1 MDVKSAVALSI
12 IRLLGLMN
20 LRVARQLGRF
30 IGWLMRATK
39 SRMFK
44 VTQKNIELC
53 FPDMPADEQQ
63 ALVKASLAETSKAI
77 AETGIAWGGTD
88 EAFIR
93 NQNLILKVR
102 NEHLILDAIK
112 KDKGVL
118 LLALHFGNWEWFSGG
133 VPKYLDNAMALYKMA
148 KMPGLEKAMLDARAI
163 SGVKLVSGNREGV
176 ETFVEHYAQHQS
188 CIIVPDQEPSEK
200 SGVWAKFFGIEA
212 LTPKFIHNLI
222 MKNPEGTAL
231 NTYMKRIEG
240 GFEMVFEA
248 VEPEIYSE
256 DLVTSAQAMN
266 KGFEK
271 CIADDLSQYQWEYK
285 RFKRNAQGY
294 YEGL

>member
-1 MDVKSAVALSI
+1 MDAKSAVALSI

-20 LRVARQLGRF
+20 LRVARQAGLF
-30 IGWLMRATK
+30 IGWLMGATK

-44 VTQKNIELC
+44 VTKKNIELC
-53 FPDMPADEQQ
+53 FPEMPEDEQR
-63 ALVKASLAETSKAI
+63 ALIKASLAETSKAI

-88 EAFIR
+88 EAFYR

-118 LLALHFGNWEWFSGG
+118 LLTLHFGNWEWFAAG

-148 KMPGLEKAMLDARAI
+148 KMPALEKAMLEARSI

-176 ETFVEHYAQHQS
+176 EKFVEHYANQNS

-200 SGVWAKFFGIEA
+200 SGVWAKFFGIDA

-222 MKNPEGTAL
+222 MKNPEGTVL

-248 VEPEIYSE
+248 VESDIYSE
-256 DLVTSAQAMN
+256 DLETSANAMN

-285 RFKRNAQGY
+285 RFKRNTEGY

>member
-1 MDVKSAVALSI
+1 MDAKSAVALFI

-20 LRVARQLGRF
+20 LKVARALGSF
-30 IGWLMRATK
+30 IGWLVRVTN
-39 SRMFK
+39 SRMYK

-53 FPDMPADEQQ
+53 FPEMPKAEQQ
-63 ALVKASLAETSKAI
+63 VLVKASLAETCKTI

-88 EAFIR
+88 EAFYR

-102 NEHLILDAIK
+102 NEHLIQDAIK

-118 LLALHFGNWEWFSGG
+118 LLTLHFGNWEWFSAG

-148 KMPGLEKAMLDARAI
+148 KMPGLEKAMLDARSI
-163 SGVKLVSGNREGV
+163 SGVKLVSSNREGV
-176 ETFVEHYAQHQS
+176 EKFVEHYAAQNS
-188 CIIVPDQEPSEK
+188 CLIAPDQEPSEK
-200 SGVWAKFFGIEA
+200 SGVQAKFYGLEA

-222 MKNPEGTAL
+222 MKNPEGTVL

-248 VEPEIYSE
+248 VEPAIYSE
-256 DLVTSAQAMN
+256 DLETSANAMN

-285 RFKRNAQGY
+285 RFKRNAEGY
-294 YEGL
+294 YNGL

>member
-1 MDVKSAVALSI
+1 MDAKSAVALSI
-12 IRLLGLMN
+12 LRLLGLMN
-20 LRVARQLGRF
+20 LTVARQFGRF
-30 IGWLMRATK
+30 IGWIIGATK

-53 FPDMPADEQQ
+53 FPEMPKAQQQ
-63 ALVKASLAETSKAI
+63 ALIKASLAETSKTI
-77 AETGIAWGGTD
+77 AESGIAWGGTD

-93 NQNLILKVR
+93 NQNQILKVR

-118 LLALHFGNWEWFSGG
+118 LLTLHFGNWEWFAAG

-163 SGVKLVSGNREGV
+163 SGIKLVSGNREGV
-176 ETFVEHYAQHQS
+176 EKFVEHYAQQNS

-200 SGVWAKFFGIEA
+200 SGVWAKFFGIDA

-222 MKNPEGTAL
+222 MKNPEGTVL

-256 DLVTSAQAMN
+256 DLATSAQAMN

-271 CIADDLSQYQWEYK
+271 CIADDPSQYQWEYK
-285 RFKRNAQGY
+285 RFKRNTEGY
-294 YEGL
+294 YNDL